1 VSYLL
6 DTNVLCELVTLR
18 PDERVVAWYDR
29 TEEED
34 LFISAVS
41 IGEIRRG
48 LELLDMGRRRQ
59 RLESW
64 LEQEL
69 CPRFERRMIDV
80 DQAIALSWGRV
91 SASRQK
97 IGRPISVM
105 DGFIAATALR
115 HDLALAT
122 RNISD
127 FEHLGL
133 TLINPWEI

>member
-6 DTNVLCELVTLR
+6 DTNVLCELLTLW

-69 CPRFERRMIDV
+69 CLRFERRMIDV

-97 IGRPISVM
+97 IGRPISVI
-105 DGFIAATALR
+105 GRVYRGNRPAARPGAC
-115 HDLALAT
+115 
-122 RNISD
+122 N
-127 FEHLGL
+127 
-133 TLINPWEI
+133 